1 MDRAHTR
8 HVGLG
13 ITGALV
19 TCTRDAAT
27 LGLWAAKAGS
37 NLPLLAPLR
46 RPARRI
52 AGAAE
57 HRGALNEARLL
68 SDARHISAEWL
79 AGAVRGPLLGHVV
92 RTLVEAGAL
101 ERVALDVHVSE
112 QSRAGEEPRRVVIH
126 LAHSGEGRGA
136 PARQTDGLVDQ
147 WRDVTAAHDERAG
160 LGLRRLPMALLA
172 GFEDGAAPA

>member
-19 TCTRDAAT
+19 TCTRDVAT

-37 NLPLLAPLR
+37 NTPLLAPLR

-52 AGAAE
+52 ASAAE

-68 SDARHISAEWL
+68 SDAKHISAEWF
-79 AGAVRGPLLGHVV
+79 AGAVRGPLFGHLV

-101 ERVALDVHVSE
+101 ERVAIQRPVTE
-112 QSRAGEEPRRVVIH
+112 QEQAGEEPRRVV
-126 LAHSGEGRGA
+126 LPSARRDEGRDA
-136 PARQTDGLVDQ
+136 LATQTEGLVDAPGNTVSPDGTDH
-147 WRDVTAAHDERAG
+147 RS
-160 LGLRRLPMALLA
+160 RR
-172 GFEDGAAPA
+172 GSS

>member
-27 LGLWAAKAGS
+27 LSLWAAKASS
-37 NLPLLAPLR
+37 NTPLLAPLR

-52 AGAAE
+52 ASAAE

-68 SDARHISAEWL
+68 SDVKHVSSRWL
-79 AGAVRGPLLGHVV
+79 AGAVRGPVLEHVV

-101 ERVALDVHVSE
+101 ERVALQLHVTE
-112 QSRAGEEPRRVVIH
+112 PQRAGEEPRRVVIH
-126 LAHSGEGRGA
+126 VAPSDEAAADDDRMAILGR
-136 PARQTDGLVDQ
+136 
-147 WRDVTAAHDERAG
+147 
-160 LGLRRLPMALLA
+160 RRLHMALLA